1 MCICIGAMV
10 KLFDGVSVCAS
21 VVTEY
26 VPIDRRVSGCVCVQC
41 RRCISAAIRVTTNQF
56 LIYIYIYI
64 RASDACA
71 GQ

>member
-1 MCICIGAMV
+1 MYWRDDEI
-10 KLFDGVSVCAS
+10 F
-21 VVTEY
+21 
-26 VPIDRRVSGCVCVQC
+26 RRVYVCVHRSSPNMYRLIGVCPGVCVCVQC

-56 LIYIYIYI
+56 LIYIYI